1 MHRGGFGAIY
11 EIELLD
17 DRGADVALLGER
29 GRHAPFGVAGGS
41 PAALNRFYFDT
52 DHGRGEPPMAS
63 KITGVRIKKGQ
74 RVRLETPGGGGYGDP
89 RARSAEAVRTDIAN
103 GLVSVRAAR
112 EIYGVVVPE

>member
-17 DRGADVALLGER
+17 ERGADVALLGER

-52 DHGRGEPPMAS
+52 DHGQGEPPMAS
-63 KITGVRIKKGQ
+63 KITGVKIKKGQ
-74 RVRLETPGGGGYGDP
+74 RVRLETPRRG
-89 RARSAEAVRTDIAN
+89 RIRRSAVALGGSGTCGHRQ
-103 GLVSVRAAR
+103 
-112 EIYGVVVPE
+112 